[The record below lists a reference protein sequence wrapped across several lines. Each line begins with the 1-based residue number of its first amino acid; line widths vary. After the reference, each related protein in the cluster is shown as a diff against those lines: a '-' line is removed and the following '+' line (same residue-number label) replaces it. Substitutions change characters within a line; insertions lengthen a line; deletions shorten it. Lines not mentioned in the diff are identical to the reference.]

1 MPTIMKRKF
10 IRIIALIIFFIIL
23 PQLLNSDVCFGL
35 KNPFISPF
43 KVKQYKNFSENPLN
57 GLNLQAIVSGSE
69 PDKNIAIINGNP
81 YYAGSK
87 IMEKT
92 VVGITRQAVIIK
104 LKNGKIVK
112 LILSKFE
119 GFKK

>member
-1 MPTIMKRKF
+1 MK
-10 IRIIALIIFFIIL
+10 INNVLIIFFIIL
-23 PQLLNSDVCFGL
+23 LPQLLNADVCFGL

-43 KVKQYKNFSENPLN
+43 KVKQYKNFNENPLN
-57 GLNLQAIVSGSE
+57 GLNLQAIVSGSN
-69 PDKNIAIINGNP
+69 PDKNIAIINDNP

-87 IMEKT
+87 IMGKT
-92 VVGITRQAVIIK
+92 IVEITRKAVIIK

>member
-1 MPTIMKRKF
+1 M
-10 IRIIALIIFFIIL
+10 
-23 PQLLNSDVCFGL
+23 
-35 KNPFISPF
+35 
-43 KVKQYKNFSENPLN
+43 N
-57 GLNLQAIVSGSE
+57 GLNLQAIVSGSD

>member
-1 MPTIMKRKF
+1 MKRKF
-10 IRIIALIIFFIIL
+10 LYIVTLILSFIIL
-23 PQLLNSDVCFGL
+23 IFLHGFFNANVCFGL

-43 KVKQYKNFSENPLN
+43 KVKEYKNIKENPLN
-57 GLNLQAIVSGSE
+57 GLTLQAIVSTSN
-69 PDKNIAIINGNP
+69 PDKNIAIINNEP

-87 IMEKT
+87 IMGKT
-92 VVGITRQAVIIK
+92 VVGITRKAVIIK
-104 LKNGKIVK
+104 LINGKIVK

>member
-1 MPTIMKRKF
+1 MKRIPVYIF
-10 IRIIALIIFFIIL
+10 DLAIFFIIL
-23 PQLLNSDVCFGL
+23 FQLLNADVCFGL

-43 KVKQYKNFSENPLN
+43 KAKKYKNIGENPLN
-57 GLNLQAIVSGSE
+57 GLKLQAIVSGSDS
-69 PDKNIAIINGNP
+69 DKNIAVINGNP
-81 YYAGSK
+81 YYPGSK
-87 IMEKT
+87 IMGKT
-92 VVGITRQAVIIK
+92 VVRITRRAVIIK